1 MANENLQ
8 KMLQYIDRIL
18 NSQTYHKE
26 YIAYRNY
33 PQIQFVK
40 KTAQDQIRNFNKKKK
55 EQNKKE
61 EVKEPLQYLFSFSS
75 KEF

>member
-1 MANENLQ
+1 MANENLE
-8 KMLQYIDRIL
+8 KMLKYIDRIL

-33 PQIQFVK
+33 PEIEFVK
-40 KTAQDQIRNFNKKKK
+40 KTAEDEIRNFAKKKK
-55 EQNKKE
+55 DDKKE
-61 EVKEPLQYLFSFSS
+61 EVKEALQYVFSFSS